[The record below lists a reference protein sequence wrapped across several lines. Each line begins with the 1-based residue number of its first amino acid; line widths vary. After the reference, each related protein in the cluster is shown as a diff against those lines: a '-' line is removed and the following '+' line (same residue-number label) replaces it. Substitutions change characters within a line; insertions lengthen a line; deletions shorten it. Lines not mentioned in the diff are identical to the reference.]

1 MDRLLTAEEIAD
13 RLGMRI
19 DWVWAE
25 ARAGRI
31 PHIRLGRYRR
41 FRESA
46 VESWL
51 LALEAQNTT
60 AAPATPS
67 PPVPLR
73 RHAS

>member
-1 MDRLLTAEEIAD
+1 MDRLLTAEEIAE
-13 RLGMRI
+13 RLGMRT
-19 DWVWAE
+19 DWVWAQ

-51 LALEAQNTT
+51 RDLEAENSPASQV
-60 AAPATPS
+60 APRA
-67 PPVPLR
+67 PVVLR
-73 RHAS
+73 RRAS